1 MLNLSAEA
9 AAYFRSLPDGTRA
22 ALEHSNLTFHTVE
35 DIKSYLEYNPA
46 RAGDVLHQQLPE
58 PAIPSNAALDPLDS
72 ADP

>member
-9 AAYFRSLPDGTRA
+9 AAYFRSLPDSTRT

-35 DIKSYLEYNPA
+35 DLKSYLEYNPT
-46 RAGDVLHQQLPE
+46 RVNEVLYQQLPE
-58 PAIPSNAALDPLDS
+58 PSIPSNAALDPLDS